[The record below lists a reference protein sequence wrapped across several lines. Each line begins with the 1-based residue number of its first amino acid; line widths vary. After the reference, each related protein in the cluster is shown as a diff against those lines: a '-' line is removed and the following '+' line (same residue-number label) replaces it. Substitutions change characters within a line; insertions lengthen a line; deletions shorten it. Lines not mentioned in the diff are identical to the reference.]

1 MRKIHY
7 LWKALVATGFASL
20 SGCTTAPVAQ
30 VPPAQTRL
38 AQTLPPD
45 AAPNPTPAVTAK
57 PTLVAILWNMAT
69 TEKAAL
75 PEQILPYFGVTEVP
89 PVKMLREDYGWFSI
103 PYQPS
108 RIVDLPLQSVG
119 VASLSYSYNPYHSPL
134 RQRNYYNIRPNE
146 DSICVSAQEVIGVF
160 GQTFKRLPARIRTAA
175 VAISSFQVEKSI
187 QLTMVEKGSLQFEVG
202 LFDGR
207 GSVTFQ
213 FDSRPCAEDIF
224 INYTRKNQ

>member
-75 PEQILPYFGVTEVP
+75 PEQILPYFGIDEVP
-89 PVKMLREDYGWFSI
+89 VAKVVREGYGWFSLRH
-103 PYQPS
+103 QPPWATDE
-108 RIVDLPLQSVG
+108 ILHTLG
-119 VASLSYSYNPYHSPL
+119 IKSLFYSYDSDE
-134 RQRNYYNIRPNE
+134 QRSGQRHYYEVQLAP
-146 DSICVSAQEVIGVF
+146 DSNSH
-160 GQTFKRLPARIRTAA
+160 
-175 VAISSFQVEKSI
+175 
-187 QLTMVEKGSLQFEVG
+187 
-202 LFDGR
+202 
-207 GSVTFQ
+207 
-213 FDSRPCAEDIF
+213 
-224 INYTRKNQ
+224 